1 MFGSR
6 CLGFMVITLSRTCA
20 PSALRLSGICLLSLG
35 DVARFTH
42 FVSHISVMPHPRIY
56 LELAEYI
63 VGQGPTL
70 RRVMTRQSLH
80 YARVQPLV
88 GQHLCL
94 TVPDDAKRPSPQ
106 PSSGAPLQLKFLF
119 EKGSFILCGFLRL
132 FVCGGFFLT
141 EKNFE

>member
-1 MFGSR
+1 
-6 CLGFMVITLSRTCA
+6 MVITLSRTCA

-119 EKGSFILCGFLRL
+119 ERVRLFFAAFCGFL
-132 FVCGGFFLT
+132 FVEVFF
-141 EKNFE
+141 

>member
-1 MFGSR
+1 MHLR
-6 CLGFMVITLSRTCA
+6 A
-20 PSALRLSGICLLSLG
+20 PSALRLSGICLASLG

-63 VGQGPTL
+63 VGQGPPL

-80 YARVQPLV
+80 YARVQLLV

-94 TVPDDAKRPSPQ
+94 TVPQTMLPSVHRPGSREDNLSL
-106 PSSGAPLQLKFLF
+106 PSSVLGRPPPAAALGACRVPKLPDNATLF
-119 EKGSFILCGFLRL
+119 FSPNHSL
-132 FVCGGFFLT
+132 
-141 EKNFE
+141 